1 MYCVKTITP
10 TLTWVG
16 GNDRRLAMFEG
27 VYSVP
32 AGVSYNSY
40 VLMDEKIAIFDTVDK
55 AVAGVF
61 FENLEHVLGSRKP
74 DYLIVHHME
83 PDHSATIYD
92 LVLRYPDVKI
102 VCNLKILAMIK
113 QFFSFDIDARAVV
126 VNEGDTLS
134 LGEHTLRFLLV
145 GSSMPLDLHLR
156 RRQSRL
162 REEAGEE
169 FLSSLLNRQAY
180 CF

>member
-10 TLTWVG
+10 SLTWVG

-55 AVAGVF
+55 AVSGVF
-61 FENLEHVLGSRKP
+61 FENLEHVLGDKKP

-83 PDHSATIYD
+83 PDHSATISD
-92 LVLRYPDVKI
+92 LLLRYPNIKI
-102 VCNLKILAMIK
+102 VCNAKISTMLK
-113 QFFSFDIDARAVV
+113 QFFSFDVDSCVVV

-134 LGEHTLRFLLV
+134 LGGGR
-145 GSSMPLDLHLR
+145 
-156 RRQSRL
+156 
-162 REEAGEE
+162 
-169 FLSSLLNRQAY
+169 
-180 CF
+180 